1 MTHPPIAGKNFR
13 LRKHY
18 KMKPQ
23 MNTDEHRAAQPQP
36 KKISPRRREEILCDS
51 SRLRVF
57 VVNRCAKI
65 LSSYIWAA
73 RSLSWGSET
82 GEGKQ
87 RRGELHLPGLR
98 ENVRGSGRDARQVP
112 GLEAQALPEL

>member
-1 MTHPPIAGKNFR
+1 
-13 LRKHY
+13 
-18 KMKPQ
+18 
-23 MNTDEHRAAQPQP
+23 MNTEQQSRNP
-36 KKISPRRREEILCDS
+36 KNLTTKTRRREEILCDS

-57 VVNRCAKI
+57 VVNRCGKI

-73 RSLSWGSET
+73 RSLTWRSET

-112 GLEAQALPEL
+112 GLETQALPEL